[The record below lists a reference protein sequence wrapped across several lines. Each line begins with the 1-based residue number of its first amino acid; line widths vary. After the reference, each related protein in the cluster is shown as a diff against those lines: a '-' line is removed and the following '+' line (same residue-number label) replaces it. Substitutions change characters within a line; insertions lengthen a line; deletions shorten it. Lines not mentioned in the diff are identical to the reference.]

1 VILLVCPAEGRQS
14 EGLEYLSTDFERCHV
29 GALWLGLIFACG
41 GADENGWR
49 NVGAAA
55 VEGVGIDINGV
66 AMAAA
71 AAVGNRHN
79 DDAGIDNIGSVG
91 AVAIA
96 VVSRIDVKDGGG
108 VDTVVAVVIVEM

>member
-1 VILLVCPAEGRQS
+1 M
-14 EGLEYLSTDFERCHV
+14 STDFERCHA

-55 VEGVGIDINGV
+55 VEGVGIDVDGV
-66 AMAAA
+66 AVAAA
-71 AAVGNRHN
+71 AAAAGDRRN
-79 DDAGIDNIGSVG
+79 DNAGTDNVGSVG
-91 AVAIA
+91 AVAVA

-108 VDTVVAVVIVEM
+108 VDTVVAVVVVEM